1 MNEDRLLG
9 ELGDLA
15 RQEGEAEKARFD
27 ERWDRLAAGTLTAEE
42 EAELKALADSS
53 PEMRE
58 AYEVFRPLGAD
69 FQARVVSKIN
79 AQRTAEAEEPVPPVP
94 PPPVLPFYRR
104 AARRIEVWVGA
115 AAAAAAALFILVPGP
130 ALPPLPLYAFD
141 TLHGNQTVRGSQP
154 GPASGMPVFDPDS
167 PLTFVVR
174 PPHPVTT
181 PVAAKS
187 FLAQGAEL
195 LAWQPGK
202 AGAGGTFRFEGRL
215 SRRAARRMEGLGRR
229 RPPGPAPIR
238 ERAAGRVARRPD
250 PDQGLAGDLDGPA
263 DRSPRLAMT
272 RRPALLLGLAGL
284 LLACDSRSRPAVPVR
299 PGP

>member
-1 MNEDRLLG
+1 MG

-27 ERWDRLAAGTLTAEE
+27 ERWDRLAAGTLTPEE

-58 AYEVFRPLGAD
+58 AYEAFRPLGAD

-187 FLAQGAEL
+187 FLAQGAEF

-215 SRRAARRMEGLGRR
+215 SRLQPGECKVWVVVGRPDRLPSASELRAELR
-229 RPPGPAPIR
+229 
-238 ERAAGRVARRPD
+238 AGRTRTRDWQAISTDLRIGAR
-250 PDQGLAGDLDGPA
+250 A
-263 DRSPRLAMT
+263 SP
-272 RRPALLLGLAGL
+272 
-284 LLACDSRSRPAVPVR
+284 
-299 PGP
+299 